1 MGMQSV
7 LKQGKALSKMKKTD
21 NNEMDLVLRGLA
33 KGRRDDSSL
42 DIGSSF
48 RDGKQEGSA
57 HLDADELN
65 SFAEG
70 LVPDLARLKYVE
82 HLADCSNCR
91 RLVVNLTQASGNL
104 SASHVAD
111 KQSGPG
117 FWQRLT
123 AILSPQVLRYAAPTL
138 VLTAVIAIGLLAW
151 RQQRNQ
157 DFVAQHTQT
166 ETPQTNSA
174 QPSSPLEPTN
184 TSSRE
189 TASAP
194 QATVESKSRTDSATG
209 NSNPRPV
216 QGEGA
221 KTQGDSGM
229 LARAPISTDGV
240 PAPPPAALEPGASR
254 TQPFFSPEPKPG
266 TYASAQT
273 VLTDKKNEAK
283 EEQPAD
289 RLAQQRERDDASFK
303 RSNEYE
309 VRNAPKVGDV
319 SGPRRAEAPMSASR
333 APLKSKKDSD
343 SDEMRNISGK
353 QFRRQGNVWIDSN
366 YESSRATINVNR
378 GSEQFRALVAD
389 EPGIGTIANRLGGE
403 VIVVWKGK
411 AYRIR

>member
-1 MGMQSV
+1 VSER
-7 LKQGKALSKMKKTD
+7 KKTD

-42 DIGSSF
+42 DIGPSF
-48 RDGKQEGSA
+48 RDGKQESST

-70 LVPDLARLKYVE
+70 LVPELARVRYVE

-91 RLVVNLTQASGNL
+91 RLVVSLTQASGTL
-104 SASHVAD
+104 STSPVAN

-123 AILSPQVLRYAAPTL
+123 AVLSPQVLRYAAPAL
-138 VLTAVIAIGLLAW
+138 VMTAVISIGLLAW

-166 ETPQTNSA
+166 ESRETNSA
-174 QPSSPLEPTN
+174 QPPVALEATN

-189 TASAP
+189 TSLAA
-194 QATVESKSRTDSATG
+194 QATPESKSRTDSATG
-209 NSNPRPV
+209 NNNPRPV
-216 QGEGA
+216 QGEVA
-221 KTQGDSGM
+221 KTLPDSGM
-229 LARAPISTDGV
+229 LAGAPISTDGV
-240 PAPPPAALEPGASR
+240 PAPPPVALEPGASR

-266 TYASAQT
+266 TYQSAQT
-273 VLTDKKNEAK
+273 VLSDKKNEASK

-289 RLAQQRERDDASFK
+289 RLAQQRERDDANFK

-333 APLKSKKDSD
+333 APAKSKKDSD
-343 SDEMRNISGK
+343 SDEMRSVSGK
-353 QFRRQGNVWIDSN
+353 QFRRQGNAWIDSN
-366 YESSRATINVNR
+366 YASSRATINVTR

-389 EPGIGTIANRLGGE
+389 EPGIGAIANQLGGE

>member
-1 MGMQSV
+1 
-7 LKQGKALSKMKKTD
+7 MKKTD
-21 NNEMDLVLRGLA
+21 NNQMDLVLRGLA

-48 RDGKQEGSA
+48 RDGKQESST

-70 LVPDLARLKYVE
+70 LVPELARVRYVE

-91 RLVVNLTQASGNL
+91 RLVVSLTQASGNL
-104 SASHVAD
+104 STSPVAD
-111 KQSGPG
+111 KQTGPG
-117 FWQRLT
+117 FWQRMS
-123 AILSPQVLRYAAPTL
+123 AFLSPQVLRYAAPAL
-138 VLTAVIAIGLLAW
+138 VLTAVISIGLLAW

-157 DFVAQHTQT
+157 DFVVQHTQS
-166 ETPQTNSA
+166 ETRETNSA
-174 QPSSPLEPTN
+174 QPPIALETTN
-184 TSSRE
+184 ASSRE
-189 TASAP
+189 TPPAP
-194 QATVESKSRTDSATG
+194 QVTVESKSRTDSAATG
-209 NSNPRPV
+209 NNNPQPV
-216 QGEGA
+216 QGEVA
-221 KTQGDSGM
+221 KTLPDSGM
-229 LARAPISTDGV
+229 LAGAPISTDAV
-240 PAPPPAALEPGASR
+240 PAPPPVAVEPGASR

-266 TYASAQT
+266 TYESAQT
-273 VLTDKKNEAK
+273 VLSDKKNEASK

-303 RSNEYE
+303 RGNEYE
-309 VRNAPKVGDV
+309 VRNAPKVGAV

-333 APLKSKKDSD
+333 APAKGKKDSD
-343 SDEMRNISGK
+343 SDEMRSVSGK

-366 YESSRATINVNR
+366 YESSRATINVTR

-389 EPGIGTIANRLGGE
+389 EPGIGAIANRLGGE